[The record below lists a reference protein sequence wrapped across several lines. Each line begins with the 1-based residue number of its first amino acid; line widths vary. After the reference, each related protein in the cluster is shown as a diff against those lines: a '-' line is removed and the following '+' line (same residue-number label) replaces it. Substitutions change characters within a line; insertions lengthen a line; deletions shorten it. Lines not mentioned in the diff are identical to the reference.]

1 MPDPKKKPI
10 ITSAKK
16 INNSKSKVDVNKKI
30 TFRDVNDN
38 LGVQTAKLFDPTGIS
53 SYPDVYYAIDDYQK
67 GKGSGWNV
75 ALNVLGALPVLGK
88 LGKAAGMLSKSE
100 KLAKTANKIGKIEK
114 IIDNES

>member
-38 LGVQTAKLFDPTGIS
+38 LGVQTAKLF
-53 SYPDVYYAIDDYQK
+53 
-67 GKGSGWNV
+67 
-75 ALNVLGALPVLGK
+75 
-88 LGKAAGMLSKSE
+88 
-100 KLAKTANKIGKIEK
+100 
-114 IIDNES
+114 